1 METPEYDM
9 YEDDTT
15 EGTCPKAPPEELEP
29 TPDAVPDHYLN
40 TSVLLPRGDK
50 FSQENM
56 IGWKRDHD
64 DNPIGRANAQPLL
77 DTRRYEV
84 EFGDGEITKLTE
96 NLIVESMYA
105 QVDSELSDTFMMDCM
120 VDYRRNEHALT
131 IQDQNIVVKGGP

>member
-1 METPEYDM
+1 
-9 YEDDTT
+9 
-15 EGTCPKAPPEELEP
+15 
-29 TPDAVPDHYLN
+29 
-40 TSVLLPRGDK
+40 
-50 FSQENM
+50 M

-131 IQDQNIVVKGGP
+131 IQDQNIVVKGGT